1 MIYQGKKLM
10 NKNFIIVGAIL
21 LVVGL
26 AVAIGV
32 SLVDEPLDGNLPEGE
47 TTISGDALPEYA
59 GENDVNISVGLQAP
73 SFSGPD
79 QNSEIISLEKNGK
92 SKILLFLAH
101 WCPHCQAEVPV
112 VQEYIDTFGL
122 PADVEVIGILTSID
136 RSRDNYPP
144 HDWLVKEGWSETQI
158 YDLDREIGTA
168 YGLNAFPYWVTL
180 DKDLKVVNRV
190 TGELT
195 PDQITVLINVLINQ

>member
-1 MIYQGKKLM
+1 MVYQGKKLM
-10 NKNFIIVGAIL
+10 NKNFIIVGAIV

-59 GENDVNISVGLQAP
+59 GENDINISVGLQAP

>member
-1 MIYQGKKLM
+1 M
-10 NKNFIIVGAIL
+10 NKNFIIVGAIV

-47 TTISGDALPEYA
+47 TTISGDILPEYA
-59 GENDVNISVGLQAP
+59 GENDINISVGLQAP

>member
-10 NKNFIIVGAIL
+10 NKNFIIGGAIV

-59 GENDVNISVGLQAP
+59 GENDINISAGLQAP
-73 SFSGPD
+73 LFSGPD

-101 WCPHCQAEVPV
+101 WCPHCQAEVPI

-158 YDLDREIGTA
+158 YDLDREIGTV

-190 TGELT
+190 TGKLT
-195 PDQITVLINVLINQ
+195 PDQITVLINLLINQ

>member
-10 NKNFIIVGAIL
+10 NKNFIIVGAIV

-59 GENDVNISVGLQAP
+59 GENDINISVGLQAP

-180 DKDLKVVNRV
+180 DKDLNVVNRV

>member
-59 GENDVNISVGLQAP
+59 GENDINISVGLQAP

-190 TGELT
+190 TGKLT

>member
-10 NKNFIIVGAIL
+10 NKNFIFVGAIV

-59 GENDVNISVGLQAP
+59 GENDINISVGLQAP

>member
-10 NKNFIIVGAIL
+10 NKNFIIGGAIV
-21 LVVGL
+21 LVVGF

-59 GENDVNISVGLQAP
+59 GENDINISVGLQAP

>member
-59 GENDVNISVGLQAP
+59 GENDINISVGLQAP

-168 YGLNAFPYWVTL
+168 YCLNAFPYWVTL

>member
-59 GENDVNISVGLQAP
+59 GENDINISVGLQAP

-122 PADVEVIGILTSID
+122 PADVEVIGIFTSID

>member
-1 MIYQGKKLM
+1 M
-10 NKNFIIVGAIL
+10 NKNFIIVGAIV

-47 TTISGDALPEYA
+47 TTISGDVLPEYA
-59 GENDVNISVGLQAP
+59 GENDINISVGLQAP

>member
-10 NKNFIIVGAIL
+10 NKNFIIVGAIV

-59 GENDVNISVGLQAP
+59 GENDINISVGLQAP

-190 TGELT
+190 TGKLT

>member
-47 TTISGDALPEYA
+47 TTISGDVLPEYA
-59 GENDVNISVGLQAP
+59 GENDINISVGLQAP

-144 HDWLVKEGWSETQI
+144 HDWLVKEGWSEIQI

-180 DKDLKVVNRV
+180 DKELKVVNRV
-190 TGELT
+190 TGKLT

>member
-59 GENDVNISVGLQAP
+59 GENDINISVGLQAP

>member
-10 NKNFIIVGAIL
+10 NKNFIIVGAIV

-47 TTISGDALPEYA
+47 TTISGDVLPEYA
-59 GENDVNISVGLQAP
+59 GENDINISVGLQAP

>member
-1 MIYQGKKLM
+1 M
-10 NKNFIIVGAIL
+10 NKNFIIGGAIV

-59 GENDVNISVGLQAP
+59 GENDINISVGLQAP
-73 SFSGPD
+73 LFSGPD

-101 WCPHCQAEVPV
+101 WCPHCQAEVPI
-112 VQEYIDTFGL
+112 VQEYIDTYGL

-158 YDLDREIGTA
+158 YDLDREIGTV

-190 TGELT
+190 TGKLT
-195 PDQITVLINVLINQ
+195 PDQITVLINLLINQ

>member
-10 NKNFIIVGAIL
+10 NKNFIIGGAIV

-59 GENDVNISVGLQAP
+59 GENDINISAGLQAP
-73 SFSGPD
+73 LFSGPD

-101 WCPHCQAEVPV
+101 WCPHCQAEVPI

-144 HDWLVKEGWSETQI
+144 HDWLVEEGWSETQI
-158 YDLDREIGTA
+158 YDLDREIGTV

-190 TGELT
+190 TGKLT

>member
-1 MIYQGKKLM
+1 M
-10 NKNFIIVGAIL
+10 NKNFIIGGAIV

-59 GENDVNISVGLQAP
+59 GENDINISVGLQAP
-73 SFSGPD
+73 LFSGPD

-101 WCPHCQAEVPV
+101 WCPHCQAEVPI

-144 HDWLVKEGWSETQI
+144 HDWLVEEGWSETQI
-158 YDLDREIGTA
+158 YDLDREIGTV

-190 TGELT
+190 TGKLT
-195 PDQITVLINVLINQ
+195 PDQITVLINLLINQ

>member
-10 NKNFIIVGAIL
+10 NKNFIIGGAIV
-21 LVVGL
+21 LVLGL

-47 TTISGDALPEYA
+47 TTISGDVLPEYA
-59 GENDVNISVGLQAP
+59 GENDINVSVGLQAP

-144 HDWLVKEGWSETQI
+144 HDWLVKEGWSEIQI

-180 DKDLKVVNRV
+180 DKELKVVNRV
-190 TGELT
+190 TGRLT

>member
-1 MIYQGKKLM
+1 M
-10 NKNFIIVGAIL
+10 NKNFIIVGAIV

-59 GENDVNISVGLQAP
+59 GENDINISVGLQAP

-190 TGELT
+190 TGKLT

>member
-10 NKNFIIVGAIL
+10 NKNFIIVGAIV

-59 GENDVNISVGLQAP
+59 GENDINISVGLQAP

>member
-59 GENDVNISVGLQAP
+59 GENDINISVGLQAP

-136 RSRDNYPP
+136 RSRNRLKRELQNPNQ
-144 HDWLVKEGWSETQI
+144 KETTGREQKGESSSKLSRQTSE
-158 YDLDREIGTA
+158 LDHQG
-168 YGLNAFPYWVTL
+168 
-180 DKDLKVVNRV
+180 
-190 TGELT
+190 
-195 PDQITVLINVLINQ
+195 

>member
-59 GENDVNISVGLQAP
+59 GENDINISVGLQAP

-168 YGLNAFPYWVTL
+168 FGLNAFPYWVTL

>member
-10 NKNFIIVGAIL
+10 NKNFIIGGAIV
-21 LVVGL
+21 LVIGL

-47 TTISGDALPEYA
+47 TTISGDVLPEYA
-59 GENDVNISVGLQAP
+59 GENDINVSVGLQAP

-144 HDWLVKEGWSETQI
+144 HDWLVKEGWSEIQI

-180 DKDLKVVNRV
+180 DKELKVVNRV
-190 TGELT
+190 TGKLT